1 VKASGESREQA
12 KVAAREK
19 SASLDHDR
27 RNAYGENA
35 KSSRKNI
42 PRSKQISRQAVR
54 KPANQPLARLRNIVD
69 EDQAVKAELES
80 RSRSK
85 LKKEAGFRKVPDRS
99 LRDVLRRR
107 KTGH

>member
-1 VKASGESREQA
+1 MSKLKSPQE
-12 KVAAREK
+12 KK

-42 PRSKQISRQAVR
+42 PRSKQISRQAER
-54 KPANQPLARLRNIVD
+54 KAANQPLARLRDVVD

-85 LKKEAGFRKVPDRS
+85 LKKEAGFRKAPDRS
-99 LRDVLRRR
+99 LRDVLRR
-107 KTGH
+107 KETGHWPNSPR